1 MSLLKREITKKEM
14 AKYAGVFI
22 NDVDNA
28 LDGLVAKGL
37 IKYQKLK
44 NGNYR
49 YSICSPDKRID
60 HRTV

>member
-1 MSLLKREITKKEM
+1 MSLLKGEITKKEM
-14 AKYAGVFI
+14 AKYAGVYI
-22 NDVDNA
+22 NEVDKA

-49 YSICSPDKRID
+49 YSICPPDKRID
-60 HRTV
+60 HSSI

>member
-1 MSLLKREITKKEM
+1 MSLLKGEITKKEM
-14 AKYAGVFI
+14 AKYASVSV

-28 LDGLVAKGL
+28 LDGLVDKGL

-60 HRTV
+60 HRSI